1 MEVKGVAKRKGCRR
15 EARVSERRGLKEA
28 WSESAS
34 R

>member
-15 EARVSERRGLKEA
+15 EAEVSGRRGLKEA
-28 WSESAS
+28 WSKGAS